1 MDSQYWFESYAL
13 VVIPIEN
20 ALSDKKPLFGN
31 GMFDYFSTKILTIK
45 G

>member
-1 MDSQYWFESYAL
+1 MSWFESYAL

-20 ALSDKKPLFGN
+20 VLSDKKPLFGN
-31 GMFDYFSTKILTIK
+31 GMFDYFSTKLLTIK